1 MSGRPNDPTYDA
13 VVVGTGSGGKLAAI
27 ELSRQGRQVLAVEAG
42 RFGGECPYVACVPA
56 KSLLLSARSGLTWA
70 EAVLRREEATDGRDD
85 EGSRRSLTDEGV
97 QVLRGRARLSTRPHH
112 LDRPLDGHLD
122 GHLDGQPGGHRLV
135 IEPNEGPDLV
145 VSASVVVLAPGS
157 APVRPDLPGLDDVP
171 TWTSDQALST
181 SDQPGRLAILGGG
194 AVGCELAQAF
204 AGLGTQVTIVEVAD
218 RLLPGETPWVGEL
231 VAAVLA
237 AEGIKVHTG
246 RSAVRVG
253 PEAGGAGGS
262 GGSGA
267 SRVELVLDDG
277 RSVGA
282 DRLLLAGGRAPRT
295 DDLGLAAVGAARESS
310 GAIPVDRR
318 CRVLDEGGRPI
329 DGLFAVGDATAA
341 SSFTHSANYQAR
353 VVAAQ
358 VDGRGYDADYVAVP
372 RAVYLDPRRLLRRS
386 DAGAGARARHRR
398 ARRRPSMSARSSGP
412 PCWPARSGR
421 PAAALSGVGSS
432 WSPTLAP
439 AYSSV
444 RPASAP
450 RPTRGEPSSR
460 SPSAR
465 VSTCTCSAT
474 TSGPSP
480 RGPRRS
486 TPPPAPWTARC

>member
-1 MSGRPNDPTYDA
+1 M
-13 VVVGTGSGGKLAAI
+13 
-27 ELSRQGRQVLAVEAG
+27 
-42 RFGGECPYVACVPA
+42 
-56 KSLLLSARSGLTWA
+56 
-70 EAVLRREEATDGRDD
+70 
-85 EGSRRSLTDEGV
+85 
-97 QVLRGRARLSTRPHH
+97 
-112 LDRPLDGHLD
+112 
-122 GHLDGQPGGHRLV
+122 

-372 RAVYLDPRRLLRRS
+372 RAVYLTPAVFCVGLTPAQARERDIDVLTSTFDVCEVERATLL
-386 DAGAGARARHRR
+386 AGAERPPGRR
-398 ARRRPSMSARSSGP
+398 TVRGRVELVAD
-412 PCWPARSGR
+412 ARSGVLVGASCVGPEADSWGAELALAVR
-421 PAAALSGVGSS
+421 ARLDVHLLSDHIRAFPTWSEAIYPAACALDREM
-432 WSPTLAP
+432 L
-439 AYSSV
+439 
-444 RPASAP
+444 
-450 RPTRGEPSSR
+450 
-460 SPSAR
+460 
-465 VSTCTCSAT
+465 
-474 TSGPSP
+474 
-480 RGPRRS
+480 RR
-486 TPPPAPWTARC
+486 